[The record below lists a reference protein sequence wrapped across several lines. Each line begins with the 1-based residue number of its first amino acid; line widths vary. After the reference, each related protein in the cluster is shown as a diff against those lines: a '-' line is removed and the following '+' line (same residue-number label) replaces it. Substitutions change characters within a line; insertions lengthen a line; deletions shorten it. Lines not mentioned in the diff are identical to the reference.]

1 METSSKIE
9 VRGGTNLNDNLQ
21 EFARK
26 GVIRIP
32 HFQRDYVWEPKRVK
46 DLLDSIYRK
55 FPIGTFFYWIP
66 PSEYS
71 NLYKDLPQ
79 LELPQPDPHTK
90 IKLVLDGQQRLTSLH
105 CVARG
110 LTIERD
116 GKKPRDYKK
125 ICFDLDK
132 KEFVVTRLGENKSR
146 YISVHRLFDQ
156 ELIYEIYDNLSEQRR
171 RALNECQIALTTY
184 PLSIVEVEGKS
195 LEEAIVIFERIN
207 QGGKRLN
214 LFDLVVASTWSTNF
228 DLKDKIT
235 ELNKHFESRGFGKL
249 DEEIVTQTLA
259 LVIKGICTKSFQLQL
274 TNQEIVDGW
283 KEVENGLKLAVD
295 FVSEN
300 LGVRVNDFM
309 PYPAMLSLIAYMFI
323 KNEGRSLSA
332 TQRQFLEQWFWRATF
347 SQRYSSSTLT
357 LLSQDRVGYFDPAIE
372 GAIVSVDY
380 PLTVTLKGIA
390 SLRIHTSSAIKNGIL
405 CLLSLRSPQHFRNGS
420 PVVLDRSI
428 CSSYNDVEK
437 HHIFP
442 RAFLERSE
450 IKDTRQLVNF
460 TFLPAELNNEIRDQE
475 PSAYF
480 ANYQKENPNFAD
492 TLKSHFI
499 PSDEQSPIWSN
510 NYENFV
516 EMRAAMFMQEIERV
530 TGVITDLEQQVQD
543 EPDAAIK
550 HLEKSLRSFID
561 TKLTDSLGAE
571 WWSSVPQDIRNAVEQ
586 KTGYRHKRHPG
597 ESKLPM
603 TSFQLLTYCDIM
615 DYQKIIQMQWP
626 TFEYYFAS
634 KGEIEKHF
642 ADLKEFRNVLAHAGE
657 MTSVIRKRGEA
668 SFEWLAKIISH
679 EYNATVSQINEEE
692 EVASDDEEASRSFME
707 ALTASDDAHREAM
720 RKVADLRDN
729 ESGEDQKPS

>member
-1 METSSKIE
+1 MDTNSKIE
-9 VRGGTNLNDNLQ
+9 VRGGTTLGDTLN
-21 EFARK
+21 EFAKR
-26 GVIRIP
+26 GVMRIP
-32 HFQRDYVWEPKRVK
+32 PFQRDYVWEPKRVK
-46 DLLDSIYRK
+46 DLLDSVYKK
-55 FPIGTFFYWIP
+55 FPIGSFFYWIP
-66 PSEYS
+66 PQEYS
-71 NLYKDLPQ
+71 HLYKDLPQ
-79 LELPQPDPHTK
+79 LNLPEPDPHTQ

-105 CVARG
+105 CVAQG
-110 LTIERD
+110 LVITREN
-116 GKKPRDYKK
+116 KAVRDYKK

-132 KEFVVTRLGENKSR
+132 KEFVVTRLGENKTR
-146 YISVHRLFDQ
+146 YVSVNRFFNQTLED
-156 ELIYEIYDNLSEQRR
+156 EIYDGLSTERR
-171 RALNECQIALTTY
+171 NAFRECRTALQSY
-184 PLSIVEVEGKS
+184 PVSIVEVSGKG

-214 LFDLVVASTWSTNF
+214 LFDLVVASTWSNDF
-228 DLKDKIT
+228 DLKAKIV
-235 ELNKHFESRGFGKL
+235 ELNTHFSSFFGKL
-249 DEEIVTQTLA
+249 DEETYIQTLA
-259 LVIKGICTKSFQLQL
+259 LVVKGVCTKSFQLQL
-274 TNQEIVDGW
+274 TNQEIVDNW
-283 KEVENGLKLAVD
+283 KDVSDGLKLAVD
-295 FVSEN
+295 FVREN
-300 LGVRVNDFM
+300 LGVKVNDFM

-380 PLTVTLKGIA
+380 PLTVTLKGIV

-420 PVVLDRSI
+420 PIVLDRSI

-442 RAFLERSE
+442 RAFLERSD

-499 PSDEQSPIWSN
+499 PSDDQSPIWTN
-510 NYENFV
+510 NYESFV
-516 EMRAAMFMQEIERV
+516 EMRAVMFMQEIERV

-561 TKLTDSLGAE
+561 TKLTDALGAE

-615 DYQKIIQMQWP
+615 DYQKIIQMQWS
-626 TFEYYFAS
+626 TFEYYFGS
-634 KGEIEKHF
+634 KSEIEKHF
-642 ADLKEFRNVLAHAGE
+642 GDLKEFRNELAHSRD
-657 MTSVIRKRGEA
+657 MTTVIRKRGEA

-679 EYNATVSQINEEE
+679 EYSATVSQINEEE
-692 EVASDDEEASRSFME
+692 EVASDDEEASRSFMD
-707 ALTASDDAHREAM
+707 ALTASDDTHRQAM
-720 RKVADLRDN
+720 RRVADLRDN
-729 ESGEDQKPS
+729 ESGEGQNPS